1 MRKTKRVVLLSLIA
15 IVQML
20 TIIGGFFAYEQMSD
34 MLWKSLWDYKKLLE
48 KTGGPIIDYGLI
60 PNPFAPLLPLVLLG
74 LFLTIVL
81 LVDEIRHKLEL
92 STLEACHR
100 PAPSEGQKEN
110 MEKKKNESV

>member
-1 MRKTKRVVLLSLIA
+1 MKLSRFTKIVLLLLIG

-34 MLWKSLWDYKKLLE
+34 MLWKLRWDYKALLE
-48 KTGGPIIDYGLI
+48 KTGGPIIDYVSI

-81 LVDEIRHKLEL
+81 LVDEIRHKPEL
-92 STLEACHR
+92 TTLEARHR
-100 PAPSEGQKEN
+100 LAPRGAERNQN
-110 MEKKKNESV
+110 ANP